1 MSVTIE
7 GLEKAQDV
15 SYDGTY
21 LQHIPAKIDYEG
33 PANVKNFFTNFT
45 SQNEKESNTPLFNAF
60 RGRPLNGRIVHLPK
74 NYSAWVIQSA
84 NRNSSNVSEDETK
97 SVKYVPMART
107 NKITV
112 WNYDKEGDLDNP
124 LSRALQWTEICD
136 ALAVSED
143 EDDEKENSG

>member
-15 SYDGTY
+15 SDDGTY

-60 RGRPLNGRIVHLPK
+60 RGRPLNGKKQRYLGRCPPKFIIVTK
-74 NYSAWVIQSA
+74 GVI
-84 NRNSSNVSEDETK
+84 
-97 SVKYVPMART
+97 
-107 NKITV
+107 
-112 WNYDKEGDLDNP
+112 L
-124 LSRALQWTEICD
+124 
-136 ALAVSED
+136 
-143 EDDEKENSG
+143 

>member
-15 SYDGTY
+15 SDDGTY

-60 RGRPLNGRIVHLPK
+60 RGRPLNGKKLAKLKGISYIKGR
-74 NYSAWVIQSA
+74 
-84 NRNSSNVSEDETK
+84 
-97 SVKYVPMART
+97 VKPRLYLIIEP
-107 NKITV
+107 N
-112 WNYDKEGDLDNP
+112 
-124 LSRALQWTEICD
+124 
-136 ALAVSED
+136 
-143 EDDEKENSG
+143 